1 MTIHDIL
8 RFPRR
13 VSEVLDDLHVV
24 ANTLH
29 AMRMRNELS
38 PPKSQREAALSS
50 QVESQLEHIR
60 KLETSPETSHEAERS
75 LDSRTS
81 ELESDAKK
89 HAYQVESWKAEEK
102 LWGDSCGDLR
112 VRIADLESQLLTTHD
127 SLDCANSKITETESE
142 VVAWTT
148 RCAKDEERLAESNR
162 KVAVLESQLKAH
174 GIECEI
180 RRAKR

>member
-1 MTIHDIL
+1 MENNQMTIHDIL
-8 RFPRR
+8 SFPRR
-13 VSEVLDDLHVV
+13 IFEVLDDLHAAAKFVEGASLNYSVV
-24 ANTLH
+24 GDAV
-29 AMRMRNELS
+29 ASRAVADS
-38 PPKSQREAALSS
+38 ALY
-50 QVESQLEHIR
+50 R
-60 KLETSPETSHEAERS
+60 
-75 LDSRTS
+75 
-81 ELESDAKK
+81 AKK
-89 HAYQVESWKAEEK
+89 EIDA
-102 LWGDSCGDLR
+102 LR
-112 VRIADLESQLLTTHD
+112 ARIAELESQLLTTHD